1 MESRLFY
8 QVFDVLAVSHGFVIS
23 IIKGSTSLSL
33 QGDSLK
39 REIGDKGD
47 SPQSEPL
54 SRCPEQSVR
63 QQGGNEIE
71 NYGGVK
77 VKSQSDV
84 DS

>member
-1 MESRLFY
+1 MESRSFY
-8 QVFDVLAVSHGFVIS
+8 QVFDVLAVSPGFILHFL
-23 IIKGSTSLSL
+23 IGSTSLSL

-63 QQGGNEIE
+63 QHFLAPLPGIE
-71 NYGGVK
+71 FFCPWSY
-77 VKSQSDV
+77 DIL
-84 DS
+84 